1 MQKPEKKMSAL
12 NFLTEL
18 GKLKTHQKYLE
29 STQAQLKPISQSQSE
44 CADLND
50 IECMKIEQAL
60 NITAFADKI
69 KYDALHVR
77 NVINEF
83 RNEMLHASGLYK
95 FNTKQY
101 REQIVAID
109 QQLRDMD
116 KTNCE
121 QVRRLKLEYCN
132 IESELI
138 PIMANLDFMEKST
151 VPAARSR
158 RTSANVALNMRRVH
172 SAPIDRTDS
181 DDVRQ
186 FDRYVLQHNGH
197 MGGWNNEEHALFIKM
212 RNKLKGN
219 IEEICSG
226 LKVFYVGKN
235 TVFMLLLFRLIK
247 YVD

>member
-12 NFLTEL
+12 SLLTEL

-50 IECMKIEQAL
+50 IECMKINQDL
-60 NITAFADKI
+60 NNIAFADKI
-69 KYDALHVR
+69 KYDSLHIR

-83 RNEMLHASGLYK
+83 RNEMLHTSGLHK

-121 QVRRLKLEYCN
+121 QVKRLKLEYCN
-132 IESELI
+132 IESELL
-138 PIMANLDFMEKST
+138 PIMANLDFMEKPIL
-151 VPAARSR
+151 PAAKSR
-158 RTSANVALNMRRVH
+158 KTSANVALNMRRVH

-197 MGGWNNEEHALFIKM
+197 MGGWNSEEHALFIKM
-212 RNKLKGN
+212 RNKFKTN
-219 IEEICSG
+219 IGEICSG

-235 TVFMLLLFRLIK
+235 SVL
-247 YVD
+247 V